1 MSRTNQRSQ
10 SKPLF
15 TPPSSVLT
23 EVPLGPP
30 VAGDVL
36 PVEVG
41 RGLGS
46 LPLGGE
52 VHGGALTRPLQQLL
66 PDVVVEDPRLGV
78 QLVHEPGPV
87 VDQVLLDVAKP
98 ENINKALELGIDD
111 VTVKKYNLLIS
122 VEGTSTL
129 RIILKFQNILTSLL
143 LRAIIDY

>member
-1 MSRTNQRSQ
+1 M
-10 SKPLF
+10 
-15 TPPSSVLT
+15 
-23 EVPLGPP
+23 
-30 VAGDVL
+30 
-36 PVEVG
+36 EVG

-52 VHGGALTRPLQQLL
+52 VQGGALTRPLQQLL

-129 RIILKFQNILTSLL
+129 RIILKFQNILTSLIL
-143 LRAIIDY
+143 TAIIDYLSQNHYLISV

>member
-1 MSRTNQRSQ
+1 M
-10 SKPLF
+10 
-15 TPPSSVLT
+15 
-23 EVPLGPP
+23 
-30 VAGDVL
+30 
-36 PVEVG
+36 EVG
-41 RGLGS
+41 RGLGP

-52 VHGGALTRPLQQLL
+52 VHGGAPTRPLQQLL

-129 RIILKFQNILTSLL
+129 RIILKFQNIFTSLL

>member
-1 MSRTNQRSQ
+1 MNCDLAVAAGELMSRTNQRSQ

-23 EVPLGPP
+23 EVPLRPP

-41 RGLGS
+41 RGLGP

-52 VHGGALTRPLQQLL
+52 VHGGAPAGPLQQLL

-111 VTVKKYNLLIS
+111 VTVKKYNL
-122 VEGTSTL
+122 
-129 RIILKFQNILTSLL
+129 
-143 LRAIIDY
+143 